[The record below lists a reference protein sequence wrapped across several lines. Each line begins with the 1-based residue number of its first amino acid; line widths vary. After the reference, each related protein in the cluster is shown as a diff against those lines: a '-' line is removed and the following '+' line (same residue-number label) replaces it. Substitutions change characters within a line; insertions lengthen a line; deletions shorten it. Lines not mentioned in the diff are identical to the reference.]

1 MLEEKISQK
10 RKELDESLRKEK
22 DYTTTYKLSVEL
34 DELIAEFYKKT
45 KENKKNAKERKKK
58 VLYMV

>member
-10 RKELDESLRKEK
+10 RKELDESLKKEN
-22 DYTTTYKLSVEL
+22 DYNTTYKLSVEL

-45 KENKKNAKERKKK
+45 KENQTNTKERKKK
-58 VLYMV
+58 LLYMV

>member
-10 RKELDESLRKEK
+10 RKELDESLKKEN
-22 DYTTTYKLSVEL
+22 DYSTTYKLSVEL

-45 KENKKNAKERKKK
+45 KENKLETKERKKK

>member
-10 RKELDESLRKEK
+10 RKELDESLKK
-22 DYTTTYKLSVEL
+22 DNDYSTTYKLSVEL

-45 KENKKNAKERKKK
+45 KEDKIETKERKKK